1 MVHRSRPWFFRFLL
15 FAVTLV
21 LVLPPARANPLLL
34 VDMANAEVLLA
45 QEAGRPWYPASLVK
59 LTTALVVFNA
69 IKDGRLG
76 LDSEVVISARALRV
90 PPSRL
95 GLRVD
100 TVLSMRDA
108 LNLLI
113 VKSANDIA
121 IAIAEAVSGSVEEF
135 VAEMNRTA
143 QGMGM
148 SATRFVNPN
157 GLYDP
162 AQVTSAR
169 DLAIVALA
177 IRRNYPQYA
186 SIFATSVVRLNGENL
201 RSYNRLLTRFAGTT
215 GMKTGYICAAG
226 MNQVATVERDGEEY
240 LVVVLGASSE
250 RERAELAA
258 QTLTKALAGQYAA
271 SGQRVANIR
280 NDTGMAAKNMRPLLC
295 GAQAKSYVAERRAAF
310 PFGLQGHSSFLG
322 DQIAPRLYNATV
334 LGRSRDVPV
343 PRARPLNAPVAPAV
357 EQGPV
362 AASPASLVMVAPL
375 PRPRPAFRH

>member
-1 MVHRSRPWFFRFLL
+1 VHRSRLSFFRFLL
-15 FAVTLV
+15 FAATLV
-21 LVLPPARANPLLL
+21 LASVPAVANPLLL
-34 VDMANAEVLLA
+34 VDMRTNEVLLA

-59 LTTALVVFNA
+59 LMTALVVFNA
-69 IKDGRLG
+69 IEEGRVSLQSTVR
-76 LDSEVVISARALRV
+76 LSARALRV

-121 IAIAEAVSGSVEEF
+121 IAIAEAVSGSVEDF

-143 QGMGM
+143 QSMGM

-162 AQVTSAR
+162 AQTTSAR
-169 DLAIVALA
+169 DLAIVALS

-186 SIFATSVVRLNGENL
+186 SIFATSIVRLNGESL
-201 RSYNRLLTRFAGTT
+201 RSYNRLLTGFAGTT

-226 MNQVATVERDGEEY
+226 MNQVATFKRDGREF
-240 LVVVLGASSE
+240 LAVVLGTSSE

-258 QTLTKALAGQYAA
+258 QMLTRALAGQYGA
-271 SGQRVANIR
+271 SGQRVADIR
-280 NDTGMAAKNMRPLLC
+280 NNTGMAPKNMRPLLC
-295 GAQAKSYVAERRAAF
+295 GAQAKSYLAQRRAAF
-310 PFGLQGHSSFLG
+310 PFGLQGHPSFLG
-322 DQIAPRLYNATV
+322 DQVAPRVYNATI
-334 LGRSRDVPV
+334 LGHSRDVPV
-343 PRARPLNAPVAPAV
+343 PRVRPLNAPVAPAV
-357 EQGPV
+357 EQGLA
-362 AASPASLVMVAPL
+362 AASPVMVVPL
-375 PRPRPAFRH
+375 PRPRPQFRH

>member
-1 MVHRSRPWFFRFLL
+1 MHRSRLSFFRFLL
-15 FAVTLV
+15 LAATLV
-21 LVLPPARANPLLL
+21 LASPLARANPLLL
-34 VDMANAEVLLA
+34 VDMANNEVLLA

-69 IKDGRLG
+69 IEDGRVSLESTVR
-76 LDSEVVISARALRV
+76 LSARALNV
-90 PPSRL
+90 PPSRS

-100 TVLSMRDA
+100 TALSLRDA

-121 IAIAEAVSGSVEEF
+121 IAIAEAVSGSLEEF

-143 QGMGM
+143 QTMGL

-169 DLAIVALA
+169 DLAVVALA

-186 SIFATSVVRLNGENL
+186 SIFATSIVRLNGETL
-201 RSYNRLLTRFAGTT
+201 RSYNRLLTGFSGTT

-226 MNQVATVERDGEEY
+226 MNQVATFSRQGREF
-240 LVVVLGASSE
+240 LVVVLGASSQ

-258 QTLTKALAGQYAA
+258 QTLTRALAGEYAG
-271 SGQRVANIR
+271 SGLRVANIR
-280 NDTGMAAKNMRPLLC
+280 NNTDMAAKNMRPLLC
-295 GAQAKSYVAERRAAF
+295 GGQAKSYLARREAEF
-310 PFGLQGHSSFLG
+310 PFGLQGHPSFLG
-322 DQIAPRLYNATV
+322 DRIAPRIYNASI
-334 LGRSRDVPV
+334 LGRSRGV
-343 PRARPLNAPVAPAV
+343 
-357 EQGPV
+357 
-362 AASPASLVMVAPL
+362 PL
-375 PRPRPAFRH
+375 PRPRPELRH

>member
-1 MVHRSRPWFFRFLL
+1 LVHRSRPWFFGVIFL
-15 FAVTLV
+15 VGMLV
-21 LVLPPARANPLLL
+21 LASPPVRANPLLL

-69 IKDGRLG
+69 IDDGRIG

-121 IAIAEAVSGSVEEF
+121 IAVAEAVSGSVEDF

-143 QGMGM
+143 QNMGM

-177 IRRNYPQYA
+177 IRRDYPQYA
-186 SIFATSVVRLNGENL
+186 SIFATSVVRLNGDNL
-201 RSYNRLLTRFAGTT
+201 RSYNRLLTGFAGTT

-226 MNQVATVERDGEEY
+226 MNQVATFKRDGQEF
-240 LVVVLGASSE
+240 LVVVLGTSSE

-258 QTLTKALAGQYAA
+258 QTLTNALAGQYAA
-271 SGQRVANIR
+271 SGLRVANIR
-280 NDTGMAAKNMRPLLC
+280 NNTGMAAKNMRPLLC
-295 GAQAKSYVAERRAAF
+295 GGQAKSYLAQRQAAF
-310 PFGLQGHSSFLG
+310 PFGLQGHPSFLG
-322 DQIAPRLYNATV
+322 DQVAPRVYNATV

-357 EQGPV
+357 EPSLV
-362 AASPASLVMVAPL
+362 AASPAMVAPL
-375 PRPRPAFRH
+375 PRPRPTFRH